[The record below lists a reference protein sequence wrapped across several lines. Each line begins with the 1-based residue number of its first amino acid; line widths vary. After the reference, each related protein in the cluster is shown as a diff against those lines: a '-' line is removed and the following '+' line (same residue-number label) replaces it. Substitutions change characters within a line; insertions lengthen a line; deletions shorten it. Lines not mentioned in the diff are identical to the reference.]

1 MPETEAPKVVG
12 YVPFARVP
20 LMQSGEYRGSM
31 VEDLVPNLRAALGG
45 ILPAG
50 WRDAA
55 PWGYPAQSELALITG
70 VFASQLP
77 EQAVG
82 DIADSVMRRR
92 PGSSLDNL
100 VELAAID
107 PVDLRSI
114 LGDRWGD
121 STVLGVPRRRADVIH
136 EAARLLTHSGVRSA
150 FDMQDAI
157 RTRTDEV
164 AKLLLSIRGL
174 GPGTWASIAFMV
186 HAPIPPNDD
195 VVALVKESLAGSA
208 EDAEVV
214 DAMDRSAIGD
224 LVRRTAHRL
233 GSDERVLSYG
243 LHRVAD
249 ERARNAGMFIAK

>member
-1 MPETEAPKVVG
+1 
-12 YVPFARVP
+12 
-20 LMQSGEYRGSM
+20 M

-77 EQAVG
+77 EQAVA
-82 DIADSVMRRR
+82 DIADTVMRRR

-100 VELAAID
+100 VDLAAID
-107 PVDLRSI
+107 PVDLRTI
-114 LGDRWGD
+114 LGERWGD

-164 AKLLLSIRGL
+164 TKLLLSIRGL

-195 VVALVKESLAGSA
+195 VLALVRDSLREAP
-208 EDAEVV
+208 DASEEYVEAV
-214 DAMDRSAIGD
+214 EALDRSAVGD
-224 LVRRTAHRL
+224 LIRRTAHRL
-233 GSDERVLSYG
+233 ASDERVLSYG

-249 ERARNAGMFIAK
+249 ERTRNAGMFIAK